1 MKATPAPHI
10 SPRPDVAGAV
20 RLLALAG
27 RSAPPHRPVGELLQ
41 RWYATSG
48 TDLLF
53 DEWGDPAAERLAGAF
68 DRGTDLATVEQAVMA
83 FAEAR
88 AGAAHDVDAVTA
100 DLVALVRLAWPSGRG
115 TWADAVDPVGL
126 LARALNAWAAE
137 HAAARSC
144 RGCVDVATGL
154 VTADFLRERVRELHA
169 QCRALAIAPQVT
181 FAALVVEL
189 APHSGAAV
197 DRMGLRVAV
206 GRLLARRF
214 GRGETVA
221 TVGDTRFVVVMPAYG
236 VERAVTDVGVELGV
250 FDGTDIAIS
259 RRAFGADAA
268 ATFRSLAGTA
278 TDT

>member
-10 SPRPDVAGAV
+10 SPRPDAIGAM
-20 RLLALAG
+20 RLLALVG

-41 RWYATSG
+41 RWHATSG

-53 DEWGDPAAERLAGAF
+53 DEWADPAAERLAGAF
-68 DRGTDLATVEQAVMA
+68 DRGADLAAVEQAVTG

-115 TWADAVDPVGL
+115 TWADAVDPLGL
-126 LARALNAWAAE
+126 LARALSAWATGQ
-137 HAAARSC
+137 AAARSC
-144 RGCVDVATGL
+144 TGCVDAATGL

-189 APHSGAAV
+189 AAHPDAAV

-221 TVGDTRFVVVMPAYG
+221 VVGRSRFVVVMPAYG
-236 VERAVTDVGVELGV
+236 VDRAVTDVGAELLALAGA
-250 FDGTDIAIS
+250 DITIC
-259 RRAFGADAA
+259 RCAFGVDAA
-268 ATFRSLAGTA
+268 ATFGSVAGTS
-278 TDT
+278 TSP